1 MTKSLDWLVKV
12 NDCLE
17 ELPENVID
25 FYNSFIKSAK
35 DLTQEYVD
43 KVCEWM
49 AWWVNVTV
57 ERLRQKTIKTLIQQY
72 SSYFVVL
79 KWVQVIQDVMKNPIK
94 AIGSFFG
101 MFSKPVQ
108 AVIEFITVLAVEL
121 PRLAENLAKIVEA
134 LPPSPPTELGINF
147 NAFKKNL
154 KINTVTMKDI
164 TSGGNFVPPE
174 KMFPEPES
182 PFGKAAFEAAFSGAK
197 SIPTQD
203 RLKEY
208 LPNAIDEEVKGKSK
222 SASAISQEINKQ
234 INNGK

>member
-17 ELPENVID
+17 ELPESVID

-101 MFSKPVQ
+101 MFGKPVQ
-108 AVIEFITVLAVEL
+108 AVIEFVTVLAVEL

-182 PFGKAAFEAAFSGAK
+182 PFGKAAFEAAFSNPKKITLDDKLIYKLPSTA
-197 SIPTQD
+197 SEMS
-203 RLKEY
+203 KEITKQV
-208 LPNAIDEEVKGKSK
+208 NEGK
-222 SASAISQEINKQ
+222 
-234 INNGK
+234 